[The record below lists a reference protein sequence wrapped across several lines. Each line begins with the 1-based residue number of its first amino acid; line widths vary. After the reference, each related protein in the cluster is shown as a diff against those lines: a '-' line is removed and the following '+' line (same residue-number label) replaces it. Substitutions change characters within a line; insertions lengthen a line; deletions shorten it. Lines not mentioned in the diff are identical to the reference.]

1 MTGFW
6 PVLKRELLAFFVTP
20 LAWVLILVFL
30 AVQGLHFYILV
41 DQFSTATDVITDQSP
56 VSAFFGNTVILYLI
70 LFLLVPPLTMRSF
83 AEERRSGTI
92 ETLLTAPLGTTGIV
106 LAKFTA
112 AWLTYAALW
121 LPTVLYL
128 VILQRSGSVD
138 WNVAA
143 TSYLGVMLVGAGYL
157 AIGLLASALTSSQFL
172 ALIGTAL
179 VLMLLFLI
187 GLGEFIAKDGSTQQ
201 AIATYVSVWAQM
213 NDFASGVVDS
223 RRLVFDGT
231 LIVVPLF
238 LTVRVV
244 DGLRYGGA
252 S

>member
-1 MTGFW
+1 MKGFW

-30 AVQGLHFYILV
+30 IVQGLHFYILV
-41 DQFSTATDVITDQSP
+41 DQFSASQDALTDQSP
-56 VSAFFGNTVILYLI
+56 ISAFFGNTAILYLI

-92 ETLLTAPLGTTGIV
+92 ETLLTAPLGAVGIV
-106 LAKFTA
+106 LGKYA
-112 AWLTYAALW
+112 AALITYVALW

-128 VILQRSGSVD
+128 VILQRSGAID
-138 WNVAA
+138 WHIAF
-143 TSYLGVMLVGAGYL
+143 TSYLGVILVGAGYL
-157 AIGLLASALTSSQFL
+157 SIGLLASALTSSQFI
-172 ALIGTAL
+172 ALIVTSMVLL
-179 VLMLLFLI
+179 VLFLV
-187 GLGEFIAKDGSTQQ
+187 GLGEFAAPDGSATQ
-201 AIATYVSVWAQM
+201 AVASYVSVWAQM
-213 NDFASGVVDS
+213 NDFASGIVDS

-238 LTVRVV
+238 LAVRVI
-244 DGLRYGGA
+244 DGLRYGSA